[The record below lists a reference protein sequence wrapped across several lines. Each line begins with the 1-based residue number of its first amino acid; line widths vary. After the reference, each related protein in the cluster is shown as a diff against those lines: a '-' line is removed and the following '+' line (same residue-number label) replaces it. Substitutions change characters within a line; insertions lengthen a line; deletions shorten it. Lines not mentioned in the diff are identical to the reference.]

1 MLDFNKRN
9 RSDRQIN
16 DSEDLFA
23 ADDNFEEETMP
34 EAESVKS
41 ESPGAAAV
49 IPENNDS
56 DSASQ
61 DKDGAGN
68 ISIPRKRRRRTDDID
83 LDKAEIGRAHV

>member
-9 RSDRQIN
+9 RSERQIN

-41 ESPGAAAV
+41 LGTHGAEKSQGEV
-49 IPENNDS
+49 TDPEHGHRGLVLS
-56 DSASQ
+56 
-61 DKDGAGN
+61 
-68 ISIPRKRRRRTDDID
+68 
-83 LDKAEIGRAHV
+83 GRAGDR